1 MSLKF
6 FLTKRFNNLPDLV
19 FLAQEP
25 NMGKG
30 YTIATLTS
38 ADTHLP
44 HEIVTDP
51 KEADFILVPH
61 YVKEC
66 SEQTKKH
73 IAEVVLFAK
82 NNNKTAC
89 VFLSGDYADKV
100 WFPDIVIFKA
110 TQYRHQKRENEI
122 IMPPVSEDLA
132 RIFGV
137 QKRLKLEKPSIGFC
151 GWAQTSTLKQVFLTM
166 RFNVVYLW
174 DFIFRTHYAVKTKGI
189 YFRSRVMS
197 IFHKEKVTIHNFI
210 VRKSFS
216 GRLDSVEIDPKKA
229 RVEFVE
235 NIQHNDFSL
244 CVKGDGNH
252 SVRFF
257 ETLSLARTPFLIDT
271 DVVLPLEKTI
281 NYKSFCVALS
291 YKEMSKAPAFL
302 ASFYDSISDEA
313 FEVMQQNARKTYL
326 TYLTLPAFL
335 AYVFDRLK
343 AGYTAET
350 L

>member
-1 MSLKF
+1 MLKF
-6 FLTKRFNNLPDLV
+6 FLTERFNNLPDLV

-51 KEADFILVPH
+51 KEADFILIPN

-66 SEQTKKH
+66 SEETKKH
-73 IAEVVLFAK
+73 IAKVALFAK
-82 NNNKTAC
+82 QYNKTAC

-100 WFPDIVIFKA
+100 WFPDIIIFKA
-110 TQYRHQKRENEI
+110 TQYRHQKRLNEI

-132 RIFGV
+132 RIFGFE
-137 QKRLKLEKPSIGFC
+137 KRSKSQIPSIGFC
-151 GWAQTSTLKQVFLTM
+151 GWADALFTKKVFLII
-166 RFNVVYLW
+166 RFYVSYVF
-174 DFIFRTHYAVKTKGI
+174 DFIWGTHYAVKTKGI
-189 YFRSRVMS
+189 YFRSRVMDA
-197 IFHKEKVTIHNFI
+197 FRKAKETVNNFI
-210 VRKSFS
+210 IRGSFS
-216 GRLDSVEIDPKKA
+216 GRTDSVEIDPKRA
-229 RVEFVE
+229 RVEFVG
-235 NIQHNDFSL
+235 NIQENDFSL

-257 ETLSLARTPFLIDT
+257 EVLSLGRVPLLIDT

-281 NYKSFCVALS
+281 NYKSFCVSLS
-291 YKEMSKAPAFL
+291 YKEMSEAPKFL
-302 ASFYDSISDEA
+302 ASFYDSLIDES
-313 FEVMQQNARKTYL
+313 FQVMQQNARETYL
-326 TYLTLPAFL
+326 AYLALPAFL
-335 AYVFDRLK
+335 NFVFERLK

>member
-1 MSLKF
+1 MLKF
-6 FLTKRFNNLPDLV
+6 FLTERFNNLPDLV

-38 ADTHLP
+38 TDTHLP
-44 HEIVTDP
+44 HEVVTDP

-66 SEQTKKH
+66 SEETKKH
-73 IAEVVLFAK
+73 IANVVLLARQH
-82 NNNKTAC
+82 NKTAC

-110 TQYRHQKRENEI
+110 TQYRHQKRINEI

-132 RIFGV
+132 RIFGF
-137 QKRLKLEKPSIGFC
+137 EKQSKSEVLSIGFC
-151 GWAQTSTLKQVFLTM
+151 GWAQASLTKKIFLII
-166 RFNVVYLW
+166 RFHVSYLL

-189 YFRSRVMS
+189 YFRSRVMN
-197 IFHKEKVTIHNFI
+197 IFNNEKVTKNNFI

-229 RVEFVE
+229 RTDFVDNIKE
-235 NIQHNDFSL
+235 NNFSL

-257 ETLSLARTPFLIDT
+257 ETLSLARIPFLIDT

-291 YKEMSKAPAFL
+291 YKEMSKAPKFL
-302 ASFYDSISDEA
+302 TSFYDSVTDES
-313 FEVMQQNARKTYL
+313 FQVMQQAARQTYER
-326 TYLTLPAFL
+326 YLSLPAFL
-335 AYVFDRLK
+335 SHVFGRLK
-343 AGYTAET
+343 AGYTGDT